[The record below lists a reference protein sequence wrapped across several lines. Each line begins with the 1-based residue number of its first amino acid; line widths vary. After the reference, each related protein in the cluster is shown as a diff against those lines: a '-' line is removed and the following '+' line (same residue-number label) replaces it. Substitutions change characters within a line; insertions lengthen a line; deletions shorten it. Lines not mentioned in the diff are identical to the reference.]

1 MPRSHS
7 YEVSVTWTGNR
18 GTGTSGYRAYG
29 RDHDVVADGRP
40 VIAGSSDPVF
50 RGDPARWNPELELVA
65 ALSQCHM
72 LAYLHVCVVAGVIVT
87 GYTDHAGG
95 TMSEAEDGSGRFTEV
110 VLRPQVAVASPE
122 MAQAAASLHEEAH
135 AKCFIASS
143 VNFPVRHEPV
153 ITVAEVS
160 SLRGHEPRSVR

>member
-1 MPRSHS
+1 MPRIHS

-18 GTGTSGYRAYG
+18 GAGTSGYRDYG
-29 RDHDVVADGRP
+29 RDHDVGADGRP

-50 RGDPARWNPELELVA
+50 RGDTARWNPELELVA

-72 LAYLHVCVVAGVIVT
+72 LAYLHLCAVAGVVVT
-87 GYTDHAGG
+87 SYTDHADG
-95 TMSEAEDGSGRFTEV
+95 TMTEDDDDGGRFTEV
-110 VLRPQVAVASPE
+110 VLRPQVTVASPE
-122 MAQAAASLHEEAH
+122 MTQAAASLHREAH

-153 ITVAEVS
+153 ITVDK
-160 SLRGHEPRSVR
+160 